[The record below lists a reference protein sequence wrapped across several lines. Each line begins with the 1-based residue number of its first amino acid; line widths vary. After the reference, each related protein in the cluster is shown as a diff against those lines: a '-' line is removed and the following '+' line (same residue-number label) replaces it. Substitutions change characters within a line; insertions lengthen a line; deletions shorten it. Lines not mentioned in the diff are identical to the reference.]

1 MAPLA
6 QLFGGGGRGGCS
18 VRRRSNSFE
27 SAGGT
32 TEPPA
37 SAPTDR
43 TPAPPA
49 RLRVALRSARK
60 RVERGRA
67 LPARGHRGRFGTLLG
82 FRSGRPRVVE
92 PRFNSR
98 RGGGTG
104 SSSAGA
110 EAAASVVCGRRFKA
124 IAATDEDPRPP
135 SAPKVIRASGAT
147 SPLAFDHLPRR
158 GSRASGFR
166 QLEVIPSTL

>member
-1 MAPLA
+1 MAPLV

-49 RLRVALRSARK
+49 RPALR
-60 RVERGRA
+60 
-67 LPARGHRGRFGTLLG
+67 
-82 FRSGRPRVVE
+82 RPHLS
-92 PRFNSR
+92 F
-98 RGGGTG
+98 
-104 SSSAGA
+104 
-110 EAAASVVCGRRFKA
+110 AAADSKLLLRR
-124 IAATDEDPRPP
+124 TRSSP
-135 SAPKVIRASGAT
+135 
-147 SPLAFDHLPRR
+147 SPLRPQGD
-158 GSRASGFR
+158 
-166 QLEVIPSTL
+166 PSERSDLAAILKPEEH

>member
-67 LPARGHRGRFGTLLG
+67 LPARAHRGRFGTFLG
-82 FRSGRPRVVE
+82 FRGGSPRVAE
-92 PRFNSR
+92 PSFNAR

-110 EAAASVVCGRRFKA
+110 EAAASVVCGRRFKS
-124 IAATDEDPRPP
+124 IAATAEELPVPP
-135 SAPKVIRASGAT
+135 P
-147 SPLAFDHLPRR
+147 PPRR
-158 GSRASGFR
+158 SERVERLERVELAPRRLRAAEPRLGQVR
-166 QLEVIPSTL
+166 RRTA